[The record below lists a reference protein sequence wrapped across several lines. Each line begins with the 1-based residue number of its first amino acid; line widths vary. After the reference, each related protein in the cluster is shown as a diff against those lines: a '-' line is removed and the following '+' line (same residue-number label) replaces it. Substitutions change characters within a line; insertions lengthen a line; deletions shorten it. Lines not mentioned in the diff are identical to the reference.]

1 MFWLIISIVA
11 TIALFVV
18 LGVNWDEES
27 WSLRPRQ
34 ILCVFCMLLCL
45 FGMVKSI
52 PTGYTGIL
60 TTFGRVEDSTLDAG
74 LHIIKPTQ
82 KIVLMDNRE
91 QRMEFEVSAFSS
103 DIQQTEVV
111 GSVNYMIDKSA
122 AMNLYREV
130 GTNYKNILISP
141 RVLEDVKAVFSHYT
155 AEDLIG
161 SRDELSSLICVSLQ
175 ECLAEY
181 GIIVTSVAI
190 EDIDFTDTFTNAV
203 EAKQVAAQ
211 EKLTAE
217 TKQEQATMEQQAAA
231 ERQRIA
237 AEADAEVKRLEADA
251 EAYSISVK
259 AEAEAEA
266 NKQIAATITDELI
279 EYTKAQMWD
288 GELPTYMGDGTPVL
302 DLTGAQDE

>member
-1 MFWLIISIVA
+1 MIWLIISIVA
-11 TIALFVV
+11 TLAVFFL
-18 LGVNWDEES
+18 LGIDYDEES

-45 FGMVKSI
+45 FGMIKSI

-60 TTFGRVEDSTLDAG
+60 TTFGRVEDNTLDAG
-74 LHIIKPTQ
+74 LCIIKPTQ

-91 QRMEFEVSAFSS
+91 QRMEFKVSAFSS

-141 RVLEDVKAVFSHYT
+141 RVLEDVKAVFSHYS

-161 SRDELSSLICVSLQ
+161 SRDELSNLICESLQ
-175 ECLAEY
+175 NSLAEY
-181 GIIVTSVAI
+181 GVIVTSVAI
-190 EDIDFTDTFTNAV
+190 EDIDFTDTFTSAV
-203 EAKQVAAQ
+203 EAKQVATQ

-217 TKQEQATMEQQAAA
+217 TKQQQATMEQQAAA
-231 ERQRIA
+231 ERQKIA
-237 AEADAEVKRLEADA
+237 AEAAAEVKRVEADA
-251 EAYSISVK
+251 EAYSTKVK

-266 NKQIAATITDELI
+266 NQKIAATITDELI
-279 EYTKAQMWD
+279 EYTKTQMWD

-302 DLTGAQDE
+302 DLTDVE

>member
-1 MFWLIISIVA
+1 MIWLIIAIIA
-11 TIALFVV
+11 TLAAFVL
-18 LGVNWDEES
+18 LGINYDEET

-45 FGMVKSI
+45 FGMIKSI

-60 TTFGRVEDSTLDAG
+60 TTFGRVEDNTLDAG
-74 LHIIKPTQ
+74 LCIIKPTQ

-91 QRMEFEVSAFSS
+91 QRMEFKVSAFSS

-130 GTNYKNILISP
+130 GTNYKNILIAP

-161 SRDELSSLICVSLQ
+161 SRDELSDLICESLHTS
-175 ECLAEY
+175 LSEY

-217 TKQEQATMEQQAAA
+217 TKQEQATMEQKAAA
-231 ERQRIA
+231 ERQMIA
-237 AEADAEVKRLEADA
+237 AEADAAVKQTEADA
-251 EAYSISVK
+251 EAYAIRVR

-266 NKQIAATITDELI
+266 NMQIAATITDELI

-288 GELPTYMGDGTPVL
+288 GELPTYMGNGTPVL
-302 DLTGAQDE
+302 DLTDVE

>member
-1 MFWLIISIVA
+1 MIWLIISIVA
-11 TIALFVV
+11 TLAVFFL
-18 LGVNWDEES
+18 LGINYDEES

-45 FGMVKSI
+45 FGMIKSI

-60 TTFGRVEDSTLDAG
+60 TTFGRVEETTLDAG
-74 LHIIKPTQ
+74 LCVIKPTQ

-91 QRMEFEVSAFSS
+91 QRMEFKVSAFSS

-141 RVLEDVKAVFSHYT
+141 RVLEDVKAVFSHYS

-161 SRDELSSLICVSLQ
+161 SRDELSNLICESLQ
-175 ECLAEY
+175 NGLAEY
-181 GIIVTSVAI
+181 GVIVTSVAI
-190 EDIDFTDTFTNAV
+190 EDIDFTDTFTSAV
-203 EAKQVAAQ
+203 EAKQVATQ

-217 TKQEQATMEQQAAA
+217 TKQQQATMEQQAAA
-231 ERQRIA
+231 ERQKIA
-237 AEADAEVKRLEADA
+237 AEAAAEVKRVEADA
-251 EAYSISVK
+251 EAYSTKVK

-266 NKQIAATITDELI
+266 NQKIAATITDELI

-302 DLTGAQDE
+302 DLTDVE

>member
-1 MFWLIISIVA
+1 MIWLIIAIIA
-11 TIALFVV
+11 TLAAFVL
-18 LGVNWDEES
+18 LGINYDEET

-45 FGMVKSI
+45 FGMIKSI

-60 TTFGRVEDSTLDAG
+60 TTFGRVEDNTLDAG
-74 LHIIKPTQ
+74 LHIIRPTQ

-91 QRMEFEVSAFSS
+91 QRMEFKVSAFSS

-141 RVLEDVKAVFSHYT
+141 RVLEDVKAVFSHYS

-161 SRDELSSLICVSLQ
+161 SRDELSDLICTSLQ
-175 ECLAEY
+175 ESLSGY

-211 EKLTAE
+211 EKLTAQ
-217 TKQEQATMEQQAAA
+217 TKQEQATMEQEAAA
-231 ERQRIA
+231 ERKKIA
-237 AEADAEVKRLEADA
+237 AEADAEVKRIEADA
-251 EAYSISVK
+251 DAYSVK
-259 AEAEAEA
+259 VRAEAEAEA
-266 NKQIAATITDELI
+266 NKQVAATITDELI

-288 GELPTYMGDGTPVL
+288 GELPTYMGNGTPVL
-302 DLTGAQDE
+302 DLTDVE